1 MVSPEQAEINVAE
14 ALDLT
19 EMPED
24 KFLELFRGVSQGV
37 QPAQDDLPASVTG
50 ETRNALNQLTDA
62 LNIRVGDTISE
73 QGQKMGIRSGTFLDI
88 STGAPASVR
97 FQLGLDENQINQF
110 KYLNRVYGPGN
121 VDLSTDGRFI
131 VRNQPTASG
140 GVEDVMVD
148 PIGFEGGDIAQLG
161 SQLIPMAAGAAAALL
176 SRGKS
181 TGWKA
186 VLKASGLAALF
197 GETAGALQD
206 AAVRKLRDD
215 TVNASEIAKQRSVM
229 ALADTAFGLAAAGGA
244 KVGTKIVEG
253 IIGLPGVVGEM
264 STEGMKQAGLTPTK
278 TRLAREKL
286 SENTGVEF
294 SLTPGQEAESP
305 LLLRGEN
312 IIRSRPGSASV
323 MDAIEEAQSKQEEEL
338 RRVFLGLDRKLTDEE
353 LSAALPKS
361 DVTGQRALQSLRPE
375 AARVRGE
382 VETSLGDIRQ
392 TASREAQMIGDV
404 DLDNPLSSTEVGKM
418 LRTRTLGDM
427 EQFRSEMR
435 PRYEAFLSKPEVKNR
450 IVSGNALA
458 RDAAAIEKR
467 FIPAAEK
474 NVEQKAYDAY
484 GSPTTKST
492 KETVPL
498 DKFIPAKVRSF
509 LDQLTALHGAKI
521 AVRDLKQIR
530 TGIDDAIAEGIA
542 IPGTDTAALKA
553 IRESVDENITTALKD
568 IDPTILSEWETLSS
582 DYSKGISRFDKR
594 PIREMLIKEGERGS
608 LGDTVLAERI
618 MGNTA
623 EALDN
628 FNAYK
633 EFFGNISPEFQDV
646 MRRARERTLETAK
659 DELTPY
665 ISGSSLRNKLRN
677 LRSEVAEELFGA
689 NETELHRIGDILDK
703 TSGTLDLDE
712 LSQLANRKGFTA
724 SRIQGLIDAETE
736 RVKVYGNKLIKAA
749 ANGTLD
755 AEKIKPSDFV
765 RTLRSM
771 DPDDAQR
778 VLGVLADKPEL
789 VKDIKQ
795 LAVEDIWERIQS
807 GPPGHER
814 VSGVRIR
821 EAIGNET
828 QRRTLESVV
837 GKDVVDNLVTW
848 SEMLNSRDFSAGAFG
863 GSLGAQQDMQKLML
877 SPKGAPGEIKSL
889 AVRYLMGVLYS
900 GPLKRSVVN
909 LMTSQDRGRFLNS
922 VIASTPFID
931 GLRERFG
938 PDGALALMQTYR
950 SMVEPMQQ
958 KEMSIQGQIKEQQVD
973 PSTLSPEEFKAW
985 FKNNTAQ

>member
-1 MVSPEQAEINVAE
+1 MAE

-24 KFLELFRGVSQGV
+24 KFLELFRGVSKGV

-50 ETRNALNQLTDA
+50 ETRNALNQLTDT

-73 QGQKMGIRSGTFLDI
+73 QGQRMGIRPGTFLDI

-131 VRNQPTASG
+131 VRNQPIASG

-176 SRGKS
+176 SRGKT

-186 VLKASGLAALF
+186 VMKASGLAALF

-253 IIGLPGVVGEM
+253 IIGLPAVVGEM

-286 SENTGVEF
+286 AENTGVEF

-404 DLDNPLSSTEVGKM
+404 DLDNPLSSTQVGKA
-418 LRTRTLGDM
+418 LRTRAVDDFSKFQGDM
-427 EQFRSEMR
+427 AK
-435 PRYEAFLSKPEVKNR
+435 RYDAFLSKPQIRDR
-450 IVSGNALA
+450 IVSGDDVA
-458 RDAAAIEKR
+458 DAAKKVEEKFVPKKESGGKTQPLEPFVASKFR
-467 FIPAAEK
+467 QFVDELKGLQGA
-474 NVEQKAYDAY
+474 NVSVNDLK
-484 GSPTTKST
+484 K
-492 KETVPL
+492 
-498 DKFIPAKVRSF
+498 IR
-509 LDQLTALHGAKI
+509 TALDN
-521 AVRDLKQIR
+521 AV
-530 TGIDDAIAEGIA
+530 AEGVA
-542 IPGTDTAALKA
+542 IPGTDVAQIRALRKSVDDGISSALKG
-553 IRESVDENITTALKD
+553 
-568 IDPTILSEWETLSS
+568 IDPKLLDEWKTLSA
-582 DYSKGISRFDKR
+582 DYGTGIAKFDKR
-594 PIREMLIKEGERGS
+594 PIREILIKEGERGS

-633 EFFGNISPEFQDV
+633 EFFGNISPEFQAV

-771 DPDDAQR
+771 EPDDAQR

-848 SEMLNSRDFSAGAFG
+848 SEMLKSRDFSTGAFK
-863 GSLGAQQDMQKLML
+863 GSLAAQEDIQKLMS
-877 SPKGAPGEIKSL
+877 SPEGAPGEIKSL

-958 KEMSIQGQIKEQQVD
+958 KEMSIQGQIKEQQID
-973 PSTLSPEEFKAW
+973 PSTLSPEEFRAW
-985 FKNNTAQ
+985 FKNNTVQ